1 LGEVSVQLVP
11 ARLRERHYGEVVAPD
26 RTTVL
31 HRENIYGSGPP
42 IEQASPQILDL
53 ILGYLSAGSSIVDVG
68 CGAGAFGPGLIEAGH
83 EWLGLEVND
92 HCIELLDRR
101 GLPYRKVKGT
111 TEPFPCADRE
121 FDHAICIE
129 VLEHRVHSEK
139 EPEKRR
145 GSKPAAY
152 VKDGDVVR
160 FS

>member
-31 HRENIYGSGPP
+31 RRENVYGSGPQ
-42 IEQASPQILDL
+42 IEQASPQIVDL

-101 GLPYRKVKGT
+101 
-111 TEPFPCADRE
+111 
-121 FDHAICIE
+121 
-129 VLEHRVHSEK
+129 VHSEK
-139 EPEKRR
+139 EPEKRQ